1 MNTVTWEVKYHSLPK
16 TTRFCTKCGTK
27 TEFVSSGLFRVNAQ
41 HKYLDIW
48 LVYRCARCKTTW
60 NLTILSRVNPKSVG
74 GELLERFMN
83 NDGALAERYATDT
96 DLLARNGAETEPPAY
111 AVRGED
117 IRLSGQ
123 TRIVILSPYPSKLR
137 VGKLVREKLNLPRK
151 TFNALVSDGVIRM
164 ENGADIEKA
173 KLQREAVV
181 LIGCAAHA
189 GEKEQD
195 A

>member
-1 MNTVTWEVKYHSLPK
+1 
-16 TTRFCTKCGTK
+16 
-27 TEFVSSGLFRVNAQ
+27 
-41 HKYLDIW
+41 LDIW

-74 GELLERFMN
+74 RELLERFTN
-83 NDGALAERYATDT
+83 NDGALAERYSTDT

-117 IRLSGQ
+117 IGLSGQ

-151 TFNALVSDGVIRM
+151 TFDAFASAGIIRM

-181 LIGCAAHA
+181 LIGCATTA